1 MAGSLDSSGQALVL
15 AVEKGRKSDENI
27 TAEKKK
33 ERDKIDGFDRF
44 MEVWRENK
52 AIQGREAQLK
62 GIRVFLETLRLP
74 EGLTKK
80 TKQLFLQ
87 HTSKFFLQGNKMW

>member
-52 AIQGREAQLK
+52 AI
-62 GIRVFLETLRLP
+62 
-74 EGLTKK
+74 
-80 TKQLFLQ
+80 
-87 HTSKFFLQGNKMW
+87 